1 MRGEKI
7 EIEVEVK
14 VKDEVEIEVKD
25 EVEIED
31 EVQDEF
37 FLIYKTF
44 IEY

>member
-7 EIEVEVK
+7 EIEVE

-31 EVQDEF
+31 EVKDEF
-37 FLIYKTF
+37 F
-44 IEY
+44 

>member
-1 MRGEKI
+1 MRGEKF
-7 EIEVEVK
+7 EIEVE

-31 EVQDEF
+31 EVKDEF

>member
-31 EVQDEF
+31 EVKDEF

>member
-14 VKDEVEIEVKD
+14 DEVEIEVK
-25 EVEIED
+25 
-31 EVQDEF
+31 DEF

>member
-1 MRGEKI
+1 VRGEKF
-7 EIEVEVK
+7 EIEV
-14 VKDEVEIEVKD
+14 EVKD

-31 EVQDEF
+31 EVKDEF

>member
-1 MRGEKI
+1 MRGEKF
-7 EIEVEVK
+7 EIEV
-14 VKDEVEIEVKD
+14 EVKD

-31 EVQDEF
+31 EVKDEF

>member
-14 VKDEVEIEVKD
+14 D

-31 EVQDEF
+31 EVKDEF

>member
-7 EIEVEVK
+7 EIEVE

-31 EVQDEF
+31 EVKDEF